1 MDDIRPGQITK
12 YYQTML
18 VLSML
23 GPLLLSPIINGNV
36 LCK

>member
-1 MDDIRPGQITK
+1 MDNIRPGQNTE

-36 LCK
+36 LCE